1 MQKYI
6 RQTYLGEGGI
16 KTAGEIIKTTLEIW
30 DIGKNLGK
38 ERCCFCGEKETTE
51 HILECI
57 KVWEVIKRKVK
68 KEWLEGDKGVELVQ
82 VTEYIKSYKEI
93 REKQ

>member
-1 MQKYI
+1 MQKFI
-6 RQTYLGEGGI
+6 RQQYLAEVGI
-16 KTAGEIIKTTLEIW
+16 KAAGEIIKTRLEMW

-38 ERCCFCGEKETTE
+38 ERFCYCGGKETTE

-57 KVWEVIKRKVK
+57 KVREVIKRKAK
-68 KEWLEGDKGVELVQ
+68 KEWLESDKSEELVR
-82 VTEYIKSYKEI
+82 VTEYIKTYIEI